1 MVNAAL
7 PAADSA
13 PRQYGRGAAAFHWVS
28 AILIIVLLLQGFLM
42 TKLEL
47 GDLKTTIYQFHVTLG
62 WFVRHPL
69 ASHVCGGHAATGA
82 QTSWRMPAAEAR
94 RLQVGPLP
102 ARGRGRGLTA
112 VSGVLLLVG
121 SGIVPIGPLV
131 DAADVDGSIVF
142 RNAHFV
148 FALGMVVLL
157 VAHIAGGIM
166 YQRRAGQ
173 TFGRMRWPRQSPDPR
188 ASSDTRRP

>member
-13 PRQYGRGAAAFHWVS
+13 PRRYGRGAAAFHWVS
-28 AILIIVLLLQGFLM
+28 AILIILLLLQGFAM

-47 GDLKTTIYQFHVTLG
+47 GSLKTTIYQFHVSIGYLVLILSVARV
-62 WFVRHPL
+62 WWARRDRRPDPL
-69 ASHVCGGHAATGA
+69 
-82 QTSWRMPAAEAR
+82 RMPAAEAAVFKWVHY
-94 RLQVGPLP
+94 LLVLG
-102 ARGRGRGLTA
+102 AGLTA
-112 VSGVLLLVG
+112 TSGILLLVG

-131 DAADVDGSIVF
+131 DAADVDGSLVF

-157 VAHIAGGIM
+157 VAHLAGGLM

-173 TFGRMRWPRQSPDPR
+173 TFGRMRWPRQSPD
-188 ASSDTRRP
+188 AKSD

>member
-1 MVNAAL
+1 MVNAAP
-7 PAADSA
+7 PAVDPV

-28 AILIIVLLLQGFLM
+28 AILIIFLLLQGFAM
-42 TKLEL
+42 TKLAL

-62 WFVRHPL
+62 WFVVILSIARVWWARRDRRPDPL
-69 ASHVCGGHAATGA
+69 D
-82 QTSWRMPAAEAR
+82 MPAAEAAAFKWVHY
-94 RLQVGPLP
+94 LLVLG
-102 ARGRGRGLTA
+102 AVVTA
-112 VSGVLLLVG
+112 TSGILLLIG
-121 SGIVPIGPLV
+121 SGIVPVGPLV
-131 DAADVDGSIVF
+131 DAAEVDGSLIF

-157 VAHIAGGIM
+157 VAHVGGGLM

-188 ASSDTRRP
+188 HQQDPRS